1 MYWLS
6 RLCLVI
12 GLLSLLY
19 SGALVV
25 LLGWPTTAWALLVIA
40 FVYVLTRGRK
50 LIGKLGTARWASA
63 GDLQRAGM
71 LGAESGII
79 IGRLPKEKGH
89 IDPGIP
95 MLLSRHCSA
104 KQACNTFFASMNRK
118 GPIVRLPHAIHTAVF
133 SPSGGG
139 KGVSI
144 VIPHL
149 LTCAESCVVI
159 DPKGENAKLTA
170 AHRRKAFR
178 HQIVL
183 LDPFRVVTQT
193 PDCFNPLDF
202 IDKNSPHAIDEC
214 NDLAKALIVRT
225 GEEREPHWNDSAEFF
240 AAAVIAMVV
249 EHGNRGDTRSL
260 QMVRDV
266 LSHPQ
271 KLEMAVKI
279 MCESQCWGGMLAR
292 MGGQLMHFV
301 DKEKSSTLT
310 TVSRHLRFLDTPAI
324 AESTR
329 HSSFNPAGLR
339 AGRMTIF
346 LVLPPEHMRA
356 QAGLMRLWI
365 GSMLRA
371 VVRGGLQE

>member
-1 MYWLS
+1 M
-6 RLCLVI
+6 
-12 GLLSLLY
+12 
-19 SGALVV
+19 
-25 LLGWPTTAWALLVIA
+25 
-40 FVYVLTRGRK
+40 K
-50 LIGKLGTARWASA
+50 
-63 GDLQRAGM
+63 
-71 LGAESGII
+71 
-79 IGRLPKEKGH
+79 
-89 IDPGIP
+89 
-95 MLLSRHCSA
+95 
-104 KQACNTFFASMNRK
+104 
-118 GPIVRLPHAIHTAVF
+118 
-133 SPSGGG
+133 
-139 KGVSI
+139 
-144 VIPHL
+144 
-149 LTCAESCVVI
+149 
-159 DPKGENAKLTA
+159 
-170 AHRRKAFR
+170 
-178 HQIVL
+178 
-183 LDPFRVVTQT
+183 
-193 PDCFNPLDF
+193 
-202 IDKNSPHAIDEC
+202 C

-249 EHGNRGDTRSL
+249 EHGDRGDTRSL

-324 AESTR
+324 AESTKS
-329 HSSFNPAGLR
+329 SSFDPAGLR
-339 AGRMTIF
+339 AGRMTAY

-365 GSMLRA
+365 GSLLRA